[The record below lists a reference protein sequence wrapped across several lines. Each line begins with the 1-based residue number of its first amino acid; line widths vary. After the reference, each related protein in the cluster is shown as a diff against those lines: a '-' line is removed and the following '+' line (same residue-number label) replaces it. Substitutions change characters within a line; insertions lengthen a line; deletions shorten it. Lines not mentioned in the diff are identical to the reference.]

1 MTDIVSDYLERAQR
15 HEARAAR
22 FRAIGNER
30 LALEREAKAQR
41 LRAKDEQERRNEQ
54 RLTALERAI
63 INLMMQRIVNDLLGP
78 VLGDKV
84 GDKAGLTPLSINAK
98 ESARDLSRLDL

>member
-1 MTDIVSDYLERAQR
+1 MTSDYLEKAQR

-30 LALEREAKAQR
+30 LAKEREAKAKR

-54 RLTALERAI
+54 RLTALERAV
-63 INLMMQRIVNDLLGP
+63 INLMMQRIVDDLLGP
-78 VLGDKV
+78 VLSDK
-84 GDKAGLTPLSINAK
+84 IEENQ
-98 ESARDLSRLDL
+98 SRTDPFTGCPRS